1 MIQVT
6 LSGLRNAAWCV
17 TAFGIV
23 ACAATPL
30 TAERLALAEQ
40 SIQRAEAA
48 EAADFARMELSAA
61 RSKYAAAQAAAD
73 KRDAELA
80 TMLAEQADVDAQL
93 AEHTARAKRSE
104 ELAGEMD
111 AQMRDLREESLRR
124 SNSAPD
130 LPPSNQPSR

>member
-1 MIQVT
+1 MIQIT

-30 TAERLALAEQ
+30 SAERLALAKQ
-40 SIQRAEAA
+40 SIERAEVA
-48 EAADFARMELSAA
+48 EAADFAQMELSAA

-93 AEHTARAKRSE
+93 AEQTARAKRSE

-124 SNSAPD
+124 SAAAPD
-130 LPPSNQPSR
+130 LPLP